1 MNTQQIALHQHAL
14 GSMIGMRSSA
24 LPIRL
29 QIQQALD
36 VKQEVVID
44 FTGVA
49 VTQSFIDE
57 LLGALILRD
66 GPSIMQRIILKGC
79 SEETRG
85 IIRFVVS
92 DRAQQFMQARH

>member
-1 MNTQQIALHQHAL
+1 MNTQQIALQQHAL

-24 LPIRL
+24 LPIRQEL
-29 QIQQALD
+29 DRAL
-36 VKQEVVID
+36 KMGAEVVLD
-44 FTGVA
+44 FTGLS

-66 GPSIMQRIILKGC
+66 GPDVLQKIVLKGC

-85 IIRFVVS
+85 IIRFVAT
-92 DRAQQFMQARH
+92 DRAEQFLQARH

>member
-1 MNTQQIALHQHAL
+1 MNTQQIALQQHAL

-24 LPIRL
+24 FPIRL
-29 QIQQALD
+29 KIEQAL
-36 VKQEVVID
+36 VARQEIVID

-57 LLGALILRD
+57 LLGALVLRG
-66 GPSIMQRIILKGC
+66 GPSVMERIILKGC

>member
-1 MNTQQIALHQHAL
+1 MNTQQIALQQHAL

-29 QIQQALD
+29 QIENALGAG
-36 VKQEVVID
+36 QEVVID
-44 FTGVA
+44 FTGIA

-57 LLGALILRD
+57 LLGALILRN
-66 GPSIMQRIILKGC
+66 GPSVMQRIVLKGC

-85 IIRFVVS
+85 IIRFVAS
-92 DRAQQFMQARH
+92 DRAEQFMQARH

>member
-1 MNTQQIALHQHAL
+1 MKPQQIALQQHAL

-29 QIQQALD
+29 KIEQALAEG
-36 VKQEVVID
+36 QEVVIN

-49 VTQSFIDE
+49 VTQSFVDE

-66 GPSIMQRIILKGC
+66 GPKIMEKIVLKGC

-85 IIRFVVS
+85 IIRFVAT
-92 DRAQQFMQARH
+92 DRAEQFMQVRH